1 MRLLISLAVGALATF
16 VFFACNSTDKSA
28 SSSPAGVASSS
39 KPASGQVTPA
49 TTAPHDGVRR
59 MTVVELQDLLAKG
72 QAVVVDV
79 RNEASYKAGHIPG
92 AKLIPTNE
100 FLNRLDEL
108 PRDRTIVTYC
118 S

>member
-1 MRLLISLAVGALATF
+1 MRLLISIGVGAFATF
-16 VFFACNSTDKSA
+16 VFFACKSTDKNA
-28 SSSPAGVASSS
+28 SSSPAGVASSRQ
-39 KPASGQVTPA
+39 PVSGQVKPA
-49 TTAPHDGVRR
+49 ATAPQDGVRR

-100 FLNRLDEL
+100 FLNRLNEL
-108 PRDRTIVTYC
+108 PPDRTIVTYC